1 MNKTLG
7 KESEDICSTW
17 YIINSSSEGSLKKHL
32 VNSPLI
38 I

>member
-17 YIINSSSEGSLKKHL
+17 YIINASSEGSLK
-32 VNSPLI
+32 NI
-38 I
+38 